1 MYPVKGCLEM
11 KFSDETLL
19 EIIDIVRRGILGMTD
34 ISQELR
40 NLRFETNAEE
50 LSIKKDPKK

>member
-1 MYPVKGCLEM
+1 M